1 MEKITKKNT
10 DPIYEKGKIGQIVV
24 LDRVEFS
31 KDNKMRE
38 FEQPHLFR
46 ILSREGE
53 DRNTVYEMESLAN
66 GEKVEINHRYF
77 SYFYDASEWVYK
89 TRDETEEQRKEAS
102 EKIEELKNRIVMLTD
117 ILIRQGNKVV
127 VVTKKED
134 QESLKKIGIIN

>member
-38 FEQPHLFR
+38 FEQPHLFK
-46 ILSREGE
+46 ILSKEGE
-53 DRNTVYEMESLAN
+53 GWDTIYVIESLAN
-66 GEKVEINHRYF
+66 GEKVKINHRNS

-102 EKIEELKNRIVMLTD
+102 EKIEELKDKITMLAD